1 MCCIPNQRHR
11 EAEREKC
18 YFWRILWRFRGESD
32 IPAESWL
39 MSGSWPSIEIEE
51 SLRRETCIC
60 KDCKCEGT
68 QHGVVFGAHG
78 EVLEPEMWTGEGS
91 LWKSYSVFGL
101 CSVAG
106 LSAVNTQVFRWRTN
120 SASALGWPFQYSAS
134 QSVRTTRNSLP
145 QEPDEKSKFSSP
157 TPAFRI
163 RNSSHGI
170 WESVCCVT
178 APSLS
183 WRTLKFR
190 NHCSGTS
197 MGDAVGKYRLKLNRL
212 LQIAQPWKKKKKA
225 RGMSVGRAGC
235 MREDLVKP
243 YTWQEISKGHL
254 EHQLSNF
261 IGSQHF
267 LGAFQNLY
275 LLGPTPDSSNR
286 IGIPFRDP
294 LSLLLLCLL
303 GILRWFFSLELS
315 IWLRLVNS
323 LHFGG
328 VFVK

>member
-51 SLRRETCIC
+51 SLRRETWIC

-212 LQIAQPWKKKKKA
+212 LQIAQPWKKKKSQRHECGQSRMYE
-225 RGMSVGRAGC
+225 RGLGETLHLAGDKQRTSGAPVVKFHWFPTFSGCFSKPVPSRSHSWLIKQNWHPVQGSSFSAAPVSSWHFAVVFFPGIVHLAEVG
-235 MREDLVKP
+235 
-243 YTWQEISKGHL
+243 
-254 EHQLSNF
+254 QLLALW
-261 IGSQHF
+261 GSF
-267 LGAFQNLY
+267 
-275 LLGPTPDSSNR
+275 
-286 IGIPFRDP
+286 
-294 LSLLLLCLL
+294 C
-303 GILRWFFSLELS
+303 
-315 IWLRLVNS
+315 
-323 LHFGG
+323 
-328 VFVK
+328 